1 MLDTGFDAPEVVNLV
16 MARFTRS
23 VILYRQM
30 RGRGTR
36 KSPGKSLFTLFD
48 FVGVTDYHDDD
59 ETIPEGGFIKE
70 TKPRT
75 RHEPRTL
82 LTLDIDDHID
92 PTTREWVTV
101 DDNGNFVFLDA
112 DEQKAAELGARF
124 EAWIYNQHD
133 LHSDMK
139 RLLLTIGEYIKANAD
154 ELEKFTIDHFVVP
167 PFSNIGGIQRA
178 VQTFGGEEQLEN
190 ILARL
195 NFAVF
200 SGEDV
205 LSNTEQHT
213 IP

>member
-36 KSPGKSLFTLFD
+36 KAPGKSLFTLFD

-59 ETIPEGGFIKE
+59 EAMPEGGFIKE

-92 PTTREWVTV
+92 PTTREWVTI
-101 DDNGNFVFLDA
+101 DDNGNFIFMDA
-112 DEQKAAELGARF
+112 DEAQTALLGARF
-124 EAWIYNQHD
+124 EAWMGSQTSLN
-133 LHSDMK
+133 SDIK
-139 RLLLTIGEYIKANAD
+139 RLLLTIGEYIRANAD
-154 ELEKFTIDHFVVP
+154 NIDAFTIDHFVVP
-167 PFSNIGGIQRA
+167 PFSNIGGTQRA
-178 VQTFGGEEQLEN
+178 IQTFGSEEKLVQ
-190 ILARL
+190 ILNSL
-195 NFAVF
+195 NSAVF
-200 SGEDV
+200 DAVEPAYE
-205 LSNTEQHT
+205 TYEQ
-213 IP
+213 PNP